1 MRHATPAQRS
11 RSPLLRWGTTAAA
24 ALIALS
30 IASPAQAGRRPSPDT
45 PAPAPTPVVVAEGL
59 DNPRQLSFGSD
70 GDLFVAEAGRGGAG
84 PCFPSPED
92 PTATVCFGL
101 SGAITRISD
110 RGQRRVVTELPSIAG
125 QDGGQASGPSDV
137 IADRRGL
144 SILIGLGADP
154 AVRTTYPDLAMMGTI
169 VKARG
174 GDPVVVADVA
184 GFEATSNPIHEPDS
198 NPVGLLKQGHK
209 YIVADAGG
217 NTVVQFGKH
226 RGFTT
231 LAVLADQTP
240 ANPPFP
246 GLQAQAVPTAVA
258 VGPDG
263 AYYVS
268 QLTGFP
274 FEKGLAKIWR
284 IGYDGSLTVYAEGL
298 TNVTD
303 LAFADDGTLYAVQ
316 LSTEGLLTGPVGSL
330 VKVSKG
336 AAPEVVVG
344 GLFAPYGLALR
355 GNAAYLTTG
364 SVAAGAG
371 QVVRIGLPGSGHGP
385 GKRH

>member
-11 RSPLLRWGTTAAA
+11 RSPLLRWGATTAAV
-24 ALIALS
+24 LIALS
-30 IASPAQAGRRPSPDT
+30 ISTPAQAGKRHSPDT

-59 DNPRQLSFGSD
+59 DNPRQLSFARD
-70 GDLFVAEAGRGGAG
+70 GDLLVAEAGTGGAG
-84 PCFPSPED
+84 PCLPGPEG
-92 PTATVCFGL
+92 TVCFGTT
-101 SGAITRISD
+101 GAITRISD
-110 RGQRRVVTELPSIAG
+110 SGQRRVVTGLPSIAG
-125 QDGGQASGPSDV
+125 AGGAQAIGPSDV
-137 IADRRGL
+137 LADRKGL
-144 SILIGLGADP
+144 TISIGLGANPEVRIANP
-154 AVRTTYPDLAMMGTI
+154 ALAMMGTI
-169 VKARG
+169 VKVRHG
-174 GDPVVVADVA
+174 EPVVVADVA
-184 GFEATSNPIHEPDS
+184 AFEATSNPVNDPDS
-198 NPVGLLKQGHK
+198 NPVSLLRKRGG

-217 NTVVQFGKH
+217 NTIVRVGRHGRFSTIAQFADVSA
-226 RGFTT
+226 T
-231 LAVLADQTP
+231 L
-240 ANPPFP
+240 PPFTGAP
-246 GLQAQAVPTAVA
+246 VQAVPTSVA

-284 IGYDGSLTVYAEGL
+284 IGHDGSVSVYAEGL

-330 VKVSKG
+330 VRIRKG

-355 GNAAYLTTG
+355 DNWAYLTTG
-364 SVAAGAG
+364 SVAPGG
-371 QVVRIGLPGSGHGP
+371 QVVKVRLPWSGRGGDWHGD
-385 GKRH
+385 HH